1 MDNVSVTNEEGTSKM
16 GETINF
22 LSGSYLKDQGDR
34 RIILRPILEQ
44 NTVRMG
50 DKWTFI
56 QDHVNWQP
64 LICANLQILQPEL
77 LCKAMHYETVV

>member
-1 MDNVSVTNEEGTSKM
+1 
-16 GETINF
+16 
-22 LSGSYLKDQGDR
+22 
-34 RIILRPILEQ
+34 
-44 NTVRMG
+44 VRMG

>member
-50 DKWTFI
+50 DK
-56 QDHVNWQP
+56 
-64 LICANLQILQPEL
+64 
-77 LCKAMHYETVV
+77 